1 MMTICFLFM
10 KGNIMAKKTNVYGA
24 GSWDT
29 TTINGKEYVRYRKKY
44 ESINKVKVFYGK
56 TQKEVKQKIHSFE
69 ETHGYVNED
78 VEKIILSDY
87 IMTWLKS
94 VKKNSVKE
102 TSYNSL
108 IDTVKYYIE
117 PFDIGTMQMGTL
129 SSEVIQQHFN
139 YMASKYS
146 MSAIKKVK
154 SLLNMV
160 FKYALIKN
168 DISKDPM
175 LVVEIPSPD
184 NVKQPSKIEILNDEQ
199 MDLLFEEANRVNIPS
214 SRINGAIGTPVYKGT
229 NKYIIILILYTGMR
243 IGEALGLKWS
253 DYNKKEKTLRIGNNM
268 VIVRDENDKRVYKE
282 NSTKTL
288 SGTRIIKLP
297 QRAIWAIDNL
307 RANTNATHIC
317 VTVNNITPSQSSITR
332 TLKSMLKN
340 AQIECDNFGLH
351 DLRHTYAS
359 YQLRHGVDAIVVS
372 KLIGHKSPE
381 TTMRIYAHVIEEQ
394 KIKAVEIFD
403 AEDKEEDKEEDN
415 TDIK

>member
-1 MMTICFLFM
+1 
-10 KGNIMAKKTNVYGA
+10 MAKKKNVYGA
-24 GSWDT
+24 GSWGT
-29 TTINGKEYVRYRKKY
+29 TIINGKEYIRYRKKY
-44 ESINKVKVFYGK
+44 DNINKVKVFYGK
-56 TQKEVKQKIHSFE
+56 TQKEIKQKIREFE
-69 ETHGYVNED
+69 EKHGYANGD
-78 VEKIILSDY
+78 VEKIILLDY
-87 IMTWLKS
+87 ITTWLET
-94 VKKNSVKE
+94 VKKNSIKE

-108 IDTVKYYIE
+108 KDTIKYYIE
-117 PFDIGTMQMGTL
+117 PFDIGKMQMGAISTDI
-129 SSEVIQQHFN
+129 IQQHFN
-139 YMASKYS
+139 YMTSKYS

-160 FKYALIKN
+160 FKYALVKN

-175 LVVEIPSPD
+175 LLIKMPSPN
-184 NVKQPSKIEILNDEQ
+184 NVKESSKIEILNDEQ
-199 MDLLFEEANRVNIPS
+199 MDLLFQEANRLNTQA

-229 NKYIIILILYTGMR
+229 NKYIIILILYTGLR

-253 DYNKKEKTLRIGNNM
+253 NYNRKEKTLRVANNM
-268 VIVRDENDKRVYKE
+268 VLVRDENNKRVYKE
-282 NSTKTL
+282 NSTKTS

-307 RANTNATHIC
+307 KENTNATHIC
-317 VTVNNITPSQSSITR
+317 VTVNNVTPSQSSITR

-340 AQIECDNFGLH
+340 VGIECNNLGLH

-359 YQLRHGVDAIVVS
+359 YQLRHGVDPIVVS

-403 AEDKEEDKEEDN
+403 ADKPDKP
-415 TDIK
+415 